1 MNDEGAAPGEDSRA
15 AKVALYMETLQARM
29 DPDQYGAL
37 ARALHEA
44 FHLLAQGREGTIDSE
59 DDSTFTLEM
68 NREFATV
75 LTMLL
80 TGKMDQQIVEVPG
93 SDGHS
98 GFVLMDPEEA
108 DDPAKVQEVRDFID
122 QWSTERESVSN
133 ELDGI
138 ARASNLSTDD

>member
-1 MNDEGAAPGEDSRA
+1 
-15 AKVALYMETLQARM
+15 
-29 DPDQYGAL
+29 
-37 ARALHEA
+37 
-44 FHLLAQGREGTIDSE
+44 
-59 DDSTFTLEM
+59 M

-75 LTMLL
+75 LTILL

-122 QWSTERESVSN
+122 QWTTEREAVDI

-138 ARASNLSTDD
+138 ARASNPSIGD